1 MKKYI
6 LTGATFLLL
15 LSACAGHDHAHE
27 GHDHE
32 AELHDHEANEHVN
45 EAELHAH
52 EADEHATNSNEIVL
66 TPEKAKAAGVAVE
79 TIQPGTFQEIIPT
92 SGQIMA
98 AQGNEA
104 TIVAA
109 SSGVISF
116 DRNLTE
122 GMQVEQGAE
131 LLSISAEK
139 LQDGDPVK
147 RARITYERAKEEY
160 ERAEK
165 LMENQIVSEKD
176 FNMLRENYENARL
189 AYEALSPSNTGKG
202 VAVKSPMG
210 GYIKACLVKEGDY
223 VTTGQPLLS
232 VTQTRRLILRAE
244 VSERYYPKLRG
255 ITSANFRTP
264 YQDCTYNLNDLK
276 GKLLSYGKTS
286 GDTSFYIPVTFEFDN
301 RGDIIPGSFV
311 EVWLLSG
318 ERSNVI
324 SIPVSAL
331 TEEQGLHFVYIQ
343 MDAECYRKQEV
354 KVGASD
360 GNRIEI
366 LTGLKGGDKVVTK
379 GAIHVKLASASN
391 AIPGHSHNH

>member
-6 LTGATFLLL
+6 LTGATYLFL

-27 GHDHE
+27 EHDHAHEGHNHE
-32 AELHDHEANEHVN
+32 AEIHANE
-45 EAELHAH
+45 ADGHAAH
-52 EADEHATNSNEIVL
+52 ADEIIL
-66 TPEKAKAAGVAVE
+66 TPEKAKAAGVTVE
-79 TIQPGTFQEIIPT
+79 TIQPGTFREVIST

-98 AQGNEA
+98 AQGNET

-109 SSGVISF
+109 SSGTISLA
-116 DRNLTE
+116 RSLTE
-122 GMQVEQGAE
+122 GMQVGQGTE
-131 LLSISAEK
+131 LLSISAEN

-147 RARITYERAKEEY
+147 RARIAYERAKEEY
-160 ERAEK
+160 ERAGK
-165 LMENQIVSEKD
+165 LIGNRIVSEKD
-176 FNMLRENYENARL
+176 FNVLKENYENARL

-223 VTTGQPLLS
+223 VTTGQPLLTI
-232 VTQTRRLILRAE
+232 TQTRRLVLRAE
-244 VSERYYPKLRG
+244 VSERYYSRLHG
-255 ITSANFRTP
+255 ITSANFQTS
-264 YQDCTYNLNDLK
+264 YQNKTYSLDELK

-286 GDTSFYIPVTFEFDN
+286 GDTSYYIPVTFEFDN
-301 RGDIIPGSFV
+301 RGDIIPGSFA

-318 ERSNVI
+318 ERPNVI

-343 MDAECYRKQEV
+343 VDDEGYRKQEV
-354 KVGASD
+354 QTGATD

-366 LTGLKGGDKVVTK
+366 LSGLNGGEKVVTK

-391 AIPGHSHNH
+391 AIPGHTHNH